1 MTINTDLKTNKS
13 ICPYPWFHSYSGSRY
28 ERKLCCISTNIQTCN
43 KQTTAEFWNSDEM
56 KKIRLSMLKGEKVD
70 ECKQCYALEEV
81 GISSLRQE
89 SSEHFGTELL
99 EKTFSDINPDGSV
112 DKLPRYYDYRTIH
125 CNLQCISCGPVFSS
139 QHIVLHDKRY
149 PEHKNFNFIVDKEFE
164 QTLTEEMIQGLLDK
178 RITDIYWAGG
188 EPMMSTMHWAV
199 MEKMK
204 ELSMIDSEWEEY
216 IMKIKIHYNSNM
228 TRTTWKGNNVYQLLS
243 TFKNLIMQVSI
254 DGVAE
259 TFEYTRDGAKWDE
272 VKFNWEKAFETGI
285 NLQIASV
292 LSAPVLIDIDRWFDF
307 FEPYGVYVFNHKFH
321 SDLQDYPNS
330 SQGMLDIR
338 TYPKHI
344 FDRVIDHAI
353 KRFENAKNL
362 KNTDKSIA
370 ILNALRIER
379 ERDVKFFDDP
389 ELIKKLKAKAEDRDN
404 YHLTGKRFSTL
415 LQQVDPEIYEW
426 YMNI

>member
-1 MTINTDLKTNKS
+1 MTTNIDVTTNKS

-28 ERKLCCISTNIQTCN
+28 ERKLCCVSKEIYSAK
-43 KQTTAEFWNSDEM
+43 KQTTIEFWNSDKM
-56 KKIRLSMLKGEKVD
+56 KQVRLAMLNGEKVN
-70 ECKQCYALEEV
+70 ECQGCYELEEV
-81 GISSLRQE
+81 GVSSLRQE
-89 SSEHFGTELL
+89 SSIQFGHELL
-99 EKTFSDINPDGSV
+99 EKTFADIHPDGSI
-112 DKLPRYYDYRTIH
+112 DQLPRYYDYRTIH

-139 QHIVLHDKRY
+139 QHITLHDKRY
-149 PEHKNFNFIVDKEFE
+149 PDNKSKFSVDKEFE
-164 QTLTEEMIQGLLDK
+164 QSLTDEMVQGLINR

-188 EPMMSTMHWAV
+188 EPMMSVMHWTV

-204 ELSMIDSEWEEY
+204 ELAAIDSEWEEY

-243 TFKNLIMQVSI
+243 SFKNLTMQVSI

-272 VKFNWEKAFETGI
+272 VKTNWENAFATGI

-292 LSAPVLIDIDRWFDF
+292 LSAPVIIDIDRWFDF

-321 SDLQDYPNS
+321 TDLQDYPNR

-353 KRFENAKNL
+353 KRFEGSKNL
-362 KNTDKSIA
+362 KNIDKSIT

-379 ERDVKFFDDP
+379 ERNSDFFDDP
-389 ELIKKLKAKAEDRDN
+389 ELIKKLKLRAEDRDN

-415 LQQVDPEIYEW
+415 LQQIDPEIYEW